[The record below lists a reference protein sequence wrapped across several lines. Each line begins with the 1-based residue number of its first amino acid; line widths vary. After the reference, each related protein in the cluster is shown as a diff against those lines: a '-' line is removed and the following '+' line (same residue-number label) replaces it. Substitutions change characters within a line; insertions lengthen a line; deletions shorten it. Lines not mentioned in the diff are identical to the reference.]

1 VPVRIRA
8 ALCPRVAAGRLSVV
22 LHVGLTGGIG
32 AGKSTVATRLAEHG
46 AVVVDSDQLAREVV
60 GPGTAGLAAVVEAF
74 GAGILTPDGSLDRPG
89 LAKLVFNDDDARA
102 RLNAIVHP
110 LVRARAVELVAAARP
125 EAVLVHDIPLLVENG
140 LAPGFH
146 LVIVVDAPAELRI
159 RRLAERGMAED
170 DARARI
176 GAQASEQQ
184 RRAAADVWLD
194 NSGWPDEVN
203 AATDALWAERL
214 VPFEA
219 NVRLHRGLR
228 SQPRLVEPDL
238 TWPRQADR
246 LAARLSLAAGERL
259 LRADHVGSTAVP
271 GLPAKD
277 VIDLQLSVRSLAD
290 ADALRESLADAGF
303 PWLPDL
309 TSDDPKPSNP
319 DPRAWEKRVHSSA
332 DPGRLANV
340 HVRVAGSPGW
350 RSTLLFRDW
359 LRADEDAKAEY
370 LAVKRASEQAHAG
383 APNSTGYTEAKVPW
397 FHDAMVRAQRWAD
410 TTRWAP
416 PPMP

>member
-1 VPVRIRA
+1 MLR
-8 ALCPRVAAGRLSVV
+8 
-22 LHVGLTGGIG
+22 VGLTGGIG

-46 AVVVDSDQLAREVV
+46 AVVVDSDQIAREVV
-60 GPGTAGLAAVVEAF
+60 APGTPGFAAVVEAF
-74 GAGILTPDGSLDRPG
+74 GEGILATDGSLDRPG
-89 LAKLVFNDDDARA
+89 LAKLVFNDDTARA
-102 RLNAIVHP
+102 RLNGIVHP
-110 LVRARAVELVAAARP
+110 LVRARAAELVTAAAP

-146 LVIVVDAPAELRI
+146 LVIVVDAPVGLRLQ
-159 RRLAERGMAED
+159 RLAERGVPEH

-176 GAQASEQQ
+176 AAQAADEQ
-184 RRAAADVWLD
+184 RRTAADVWLD

-219 NVRLHRGLR
+219 NIRLHRGLR
-228 SQPRLVEPDL
+228 SRPRLVEPDP
-238 TWPRQADR
+238 TWPRQAAR
-246 LAARLSLAAGERL
+246 LAARLSFAAGERL

-290 ADALRESLADAGF
+290 ADAMRGSLADAGF

-309 TSDDPKPSNP
+309 TFDDPKPSNP
-319 DPRAWEKRVHSSA
+319 DPKDWEKRVHSSA

-370 LAVKRASEQAHAG
+370 LTIKRASERANAG
-383 APNSTGYTEAKVPW
+383 AQNSTGYTEAKVPW
-397 FHDAMVRAQRWAD
+397 FHDAVVRAERWAE
-410 TTRWAP
+410 TTNWAP
-416 PPMP
+416 PPIP

>member
-1 VPVRIRA
+1 VLRI
-8 ALCPRVAAGRLSVV
+8 
-22 LHVGLTGGIG
+22 GLTGGIG

-46 AVVVDSDQLAREVV
+46 AVVVDSDQIAREVV
-60 GPGTAGLAAVVEAF
+60 APGTAGFAAVIEAF
-74 GAGILTPDGSLDRPG
+74 GEGILTPDGSLDRPG
-89 LAKLVFNDDDARA
+89 LAKLVFNDDAARA

-110 LVRARAVELVAAARP
+110 LVRARAAELGAAAQP

-146 LVIVVDAPAELRI
+146 LVIVVDAPVQRRI
-159 RRLAERGMAED
+159 QRLVGRGMREG

-176 GAQASEQQ
+176 AAQAADEQ

-194 NSGWPDEVN
+194 NSGWPEEVQ

-219 NVRLHRGLR
+219 NIRLHRGLR
-228 SQPRLVEPDL
+228 SQPRLVEPDPA
-238 TWPRQADR
+238 WPRQAAR
-246 LAARLSLAAGERL
+246 LAARLSFAAGERL
-259 LRADHVGSTAVP
+259 LHVDHVGSTAVP

-277 VIDLQLSVRSLAD
+277 VIDLQLSVRSLAE
-290 ADALRESLADAGF
+290 ADAMRDALAGAGF

-319 DPRAWEKRVHSSA
+319 DPKDWEKRVHSSA

-359 LRADEDAKAEY
+359 LRADNGAKAEY
-370 LAVKRASEQAHAG
+370 LAVKRASERAHAR
-383 APNSTGYTEAKVPW
+383 AQDSTGYTAAKVPW
-397 FHDAMVRAQRWAD
+397 FHDAIVRAEQWAQA
-410 TTRWAP
+410 TRWAP
-416 PPMP
+416 PPVP

>member
-1 VPVRIRA
+1 VGSANARQRRP
-8 ALCPRVAAGRLSVV
+8 GRLRVV
-22 LHVGLTGGIG
+22 LRVGLTGGIG
-32 AGKSTVATRLAEHG
+32 GGKSTVAGRLAEHG
-46 AVVVDSDQLAREVV
+46 AVIVDSDQLAREVV
-60 GPGTAGLAAVVEAF
+60 APGSAGLAAVVEDF
-74 GAGILTPDGSLDRPG
+74 GAGILAPDGSLDRPA
-89 LAKLVFNDDDARA
+89 LAKLVFNDDAARA

-110 LVRARAVELVAAARP
+110 LVRARSAELVAAAPP

-146 LVIVVDAPAELRI
+146 LVIVVDAPVELRI
-159 RRLAERGMAED
+159 QRLVGRGMPED

-176 GAQASEQQ
+176 GAQASEEQ
-184 RRAAADVWLD
+184 RLAAADVLLD
-194 NSGWPDEVN
+194 NSGWPDEVQ

-228 SQPRLVEPDL
+228 SQPLLVEPDP
-238 TWPRQADR
+238 TWPRQAAR
-246 LAARLSLAAGERL
+246 LAARLSFAAGERL
-259 LRADHVGSTAVP
+259 LRVDHVGSTAVP

-290 ADALRESLADAGF
+290 ADAIRDALADAGF

-309 TSDDPKPSNP
+309 TFDDPKPSNP
-319 DPRAWEKRVHSSA
+319 DPKVWEKRVHSSA

-359 LRADEDAKAEY
+359 LCADEDAKAEY
-370 LAVKRASEQAHAG
+370 LAIKRASEQSHAG
-383 APNSTGYTEAKVPW
+383 AQNSTGYTAAKVPW
-397 FHDAMVRAQRWAD
+397 FYDAVVRAERWAE
-410 TTRWAP
+410 TTQWTP
-416 PPMP
+416 PPVP